1 MSRAEGVG
9 EGDENMTDSRK
20 SLSSLS
26 RKIAGLAALSGAA
39 LGIGLV
45 VGFAPASA
53 APISG
58 AGLAPPGLQVEEA
71 GYRHSRKYRQL
82 YAEDAAPNV
91 NYGYVYPG
99 YRPWM
104 PFRGSV
110 EIEELQRMFPETN
123 WPPSMRY

>member
-1 MSRAEGVG
+1 
-9 EGDENMTDSRK
+9 MTSPPKFLNLFSVTVAR
-20 SLSSLS
+20 LV
-26 RKIAGLAALSGAA
+26 ALSGAVLA
-39 LGIGLV
+39 LGLTAGAL
-45 VGFAPASA
+45 PASA
-53 APISG
+53 APILG
-58 AGLAPPGLQVEEA
+58 AGLAAPGLQVEDA

-82 YAEDAAPNV
+82 YIAEDAAPNV

-104 PFRGSV
+104 PFHGSI

>member
-1 MSRAEGVG
+1 
-9 EGDENMTDSRK
+9 MTDPRK
-20 SLSSLS
+20 SAFF
-26 RKIAGLAALSGAA
+26 RKALISASVAAGLGLFAATM
-39 LGIGLV
+39 
-45 VGFAPASA
+45 PASA

-58 AGLAPPGLQVEEA
+58 AGLASPGLQVEDA

-82 YAEDAAPNV
+82 YIAEDAAPNV

-104 PFRGSV
+104 PFHGSI
-110 EIEELQRMFPETN
+110 EIQELQRMFPETN